1 MSTAAA
7 NTAKTER
14 LNIRVSRQ
22 DDALFR
28 EAASLQQESLSE
40 FLVESARERAEWVLA
55 DRRRFVL
62 EDSAWADFVE
72 ALDRPAE
79 AKPAVVELFR
89 RSKP

>member
-1 MSTAAA
+1 MSTGFG
-7 NTAKTER
+7 TSAKTER
-14 LNIRVSRQ
+14 LNLRVSSA
-22 DDALFR
+22 DDALLR
-28 EAASLQQESLSE
+28 EAAGVQKKSLSE
-40 FLVESARERAEWVLA
+40 FVVESARERAEWILA

-62 EDSAWADFVE
+62 EDSVWAEFVA